1 MSQLS
6 LCVCIPESPW
16 WSARHWTSQA
26 CYHEAAD
33 AQKVVVLSPYVQA
46 IPPCMCYKKR
56 YLQSEFFLYIYFLFP
71 SRWTFNPAVLKKLS
85 VGEAPPRLSLVMPED
100 PFMFQP
106 GHFVKVNSD
115 QDAVK
120 QQQAGHGD
128 WVPAMEMVRRGD
140 VNGKDY
146 QPIPALTH
154 SSVSWVDTNKNLAF
168 PSGRRF

>member
-1 MSQLS
+1 MGGSS
-6 LCVCIPESPW
+6 DKESACVCVS
-16 WSARHWTSQA
+16 
-26 CYHEAAD
+26 
-33 AQKVVVLSPYVQA
+33 QKVPGGQLGIEPARPATTKPLTPKKWLSYLHMFKQFLHVCV
-46 IPPCMCYKKR
+46 IKKR
-56 YLQSEFFLYIYFLFP
+56 YLQSEFFLFIFFLFP

-146 QPIPALTH
+146 QPISALTH
-154 SSVSWVDTNKNLAF
+154 SSVS
-168 PSGRRF
+168 